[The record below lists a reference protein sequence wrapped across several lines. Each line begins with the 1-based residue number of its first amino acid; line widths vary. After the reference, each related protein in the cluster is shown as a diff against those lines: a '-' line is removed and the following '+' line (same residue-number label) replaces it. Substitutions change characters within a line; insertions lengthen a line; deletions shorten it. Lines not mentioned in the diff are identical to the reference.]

1 MTVTVSRYSRPQPFS
16 EESSAPRRQLDGGI
30 PPSADGRGGGQAHP
44 GQRGA
49 CPRRPCGCAVLVA
62 RPDDVCPEQRP
73 AGIERSGVVAVVD
86 TASRPATGSV
96 AGVQHGVSTI
106 RFRRPV
112 SGRPVSGHPGSSSR
126 ASGGRPSAVHPSS
139 VQPSAVHPVRCP
151 AVWCLPPSVRT
162 RPSPPMLRRW
172 RWGPRSGRPGRGR
185 RCRSR
190 VGPWE
195 VGGGPGPP
203 GWVRAAAA
211 ALVR

>member
-73 AGIERSGVVAVVD
+73 AGIERSGVVAVID
-86 TASRPATGSV
+86 TASSHATASV
-96 AGVQHGVSTI
+96 AAVQQAVST
-106 RFRRPV
+106 
-112 SGRPVSGHPGSSSR
+112 HPAFGVR
-126 ASGGRPSAVHPSS
+126 DPA
-139 VQPSAVHPVRCP
+139 VQPSGLRSPGVVVQRVQRSAVYCPPVQRPAVCCPPVRCP
-151 AVWCLPPSVRT
+151 AVWCLPRPSRT

-172 RWGPRSGRPGRGR
+172 RWGPSRGGRATVTTGRVEPLWLPGRR
-185 RCRSR
+185 R
-190 VGPWE
+190 
-195 VGGGPGPP
+195 
-203 GWVRAAAA
+203 
-211 ALVR
+211 LD